1 MSTIKHVKEDRKR
14 GHWTLGSHTGELCQQ
29 ILEVEIDTLERCYQ
43 DITADKQIVYYCT
56 VLDKI
61 WSGDEKNERN
71 VMTQRHF

>member
-56 VLDKI
+56 VLD
-61 WSGDEKNERN
+61 EKNQRN
-71 VMTQRHF
+71 VMIQRHKEKKII